1 MTGSGVTQHAGED
14 YTLTCTVSGGE
25 TTATTIYQWLRDN
38 SPLSGET
45 SATLSF
51 TPLRQTT
58 PSSNGQY
65 VCEGMRSGR
74 TVRSDSFVMDVT
86 GKLKLGIQLYYIYVL
101 TQYHH

>member
-1 MTGSGVTQHAGED
+1 MTGSGTTQHAGEA

-25 TTATTIYQWLRDN
+25 TTATTTYQWLRN
-38 SPLSGET
+38 NLPLSSET

-65 VCEGMRSGR
+65 VCEAMRSGR
-74 TVRSDSFVMDVT
+74 TVRSDNVAIYVT
-86 GKLKLGIQLYYIYVL
+86 GKLKLDVIITILL
-101 TQYHH
+101 